1 MESDFV
7 FVKDRLTGTVY
18 QYQADPGL
26 DPSRYERVEDP
37 TKRFRDKL
45 DMNDDL
51 NEGVENVTDGAGH
64 TGRGAGSS

>member
-1 MESDFV
+1 LSLYNQDFV
-7 FVKDRLTGTVY
+7 FVRDKTTGVVF

-37 TKRFRDKL
+37 TKRFREIL

-51 NEGVENVTDGAGH
+51 SDGVDNAENRTGAIG
-64 TGRGAGSS
+64 